1 MFRKLKIEK
10 FSYDRIS
17 LTQRWL
23 IAVSAGLGLYLLS
36 LDSTVNVA
44 LPAITEEFGAS
55 LPVIQWIIIAY
66 LSVRAA
72 IVIGAGGL
80 ADRIGLKR
88 IFILGLIVYTISVF
102 AIGITPNL
110 FGIFGLRVF
119 QAIGAGMTFATAPAI
134 VGMAFPQKK
143 RGIGIG
149 VVTAGLALGMV
160 TGALAAGVLVD
171 GIGWRYIFIFRI
183 PIGFLVIFL
192 SLLVI
197 PWGNTMNDS
206 SRPFDLLGL
215 SLLLVGVVAFVCALS
230 VGSERGWG
238 AVLNLWLLLLTV
250 LAFIGFFIVQL
261 TVKQPAFKLS
271 GLRSRH
277 YPILVLTTFLA
288 FLGIFVIWFVFPFYV
303 SGSLGFG
310 SAQLGLL
317 MATLGTL
324 QSAASIIGGRLSDRI
339 KPFYLLTAGLIMVSF
354 ALFWMSSL
362 GAHASLL
369 DVAMRISFVGCGLGM
384 FMTASITHAL
394 NISSSERYASASAGL
409 SFSQTIGSVCSVSIA
424 SSLLSIGDGGQ
435 VNGFI
440 AAFQGVFLL
449 ASIGVAIAASVSLM
463 SWKNVS
469 LVSVS

>member
-1 MFRKLKIEK
+1 MFKKLAIEK
-10 FSYDRIS
+10 YSYDRIS
-17 LTQRWL
+17 PTQRWL

-44 LPAITEEFGAS
+44 LPAITEDFGAS

-88 IFILGLIVYTISVF
+88 IFVLGLIVYTISVF
-102 AIGITPNL
+102 AIGLTPNL
-110 FGIFGLRVF
+110 FGIFGLRVV

-134 VGMAFPQKK
+134 VGTAFPKEK

-149 VVTAGLALGMV
+149 IVTAGLALGMV
-160 TGALAAGVLVD
+160 TGTLAAGTLVD
-171 GIGWRYIFIFRI
+171 GIGWRYIFIFRV
-183 PIGFLVIFL
+183 PIGLAITLL

-197 PWGNTMNDS
+197 PWGNATYGP
-206 SRPFDLLGL
+206 SRSFDLLGL
-215 SLLLVGVVAFVCALS
+215 SLLLVGVVTFVFTLS

-238 AVLNLWLLLLTV
+238 TGLNLWLLVITV
-250 LAFIGFFIVQL
+250 LVFIGFFIVEL

-271 GLRSRH
+271 ALRPRH

-303 SGSLGFG
+303 SGSLDLG
-310 SAQLGLL
+310 SAQLGFL
-317 MATLGTL
+317 MAVLGTL
-324 QSAASIIGGRLSDRI
+324 QSVASIIGGRLSDRI
-339 KPFYLLTAGLIMVSF
+339 KPFYLLTAGLIMASF
-354 ALFWMSSL
+354 ALLWMSAL
-362 GAHASLL
+362 DVHASLL
-369 DVAMRISFVGCGLGM
+369 DVAVRISFVGFGLGI

-435 VNGFI
+435 VGEFL
-440 AAFQGVFLL
+440 AAFQEVFML
-449 ASIGVAIAASVSLM
+449 ASIVVAVAAFVSLM

-469 LVSVS
+469 RISVS